1 MRKYLLISNSLAIIF
16 ILISNTLV
24 FIPITYN
31 ILKDDGGSFGW
42 GYFVTPI
49 LFFIHFGIIFT
60 LLSLIKK
67 HNTFKWINILYAI
80 IILILYIY
88 FYDMINYKK

>member
-31 ILKDDGGSFGW
+31 ILKDDGGPFGW
-42 GYFVTPI
+42 GYFIIPI

-60 LLSLIKK
+60 LLSLLKK
-67 HNTFKWINILYAI
+67 HNTFKWINILYSI

>member
-1 MRKYLLISNSLAIIF
+1 MRKYLLISNFLAIIF

-31 ILKDDGGSFGW
+31 ILKDDGGPFGW
-42 GYFVTPI
+42 SYLIIPI
-49 LFFIHFGIIFT
+49 LFFIHFGLIFT
-60 LLSLIKK
+60 LLSLVKK
-67 HNTFKWINILYAI
+67 HNKFKLINIFYAI
-80 IILILYIY
+80 IILIIYIY